1 MIWKCVWNL
10 TGITGGG
17 RNNSDLWLL
26 KFMFVYIPYTSFW
39 FLLIAQLMDV
49 RQRKATIIS
58 YCRHYCVLTRLLAPP
73 TSNLLSAKAFG
84 LFGLGDAGWATVAF
98 SFSLGLVHIC
108 RLFWWYSQCNIITGK
123 HCIRYVLW
131 SNVSLSSC
139 VLLPSYKSLDD
150 ASSHQR
156 TGLLLIIHWCSCSG
170 GSHPSCMP

>member
-1 MIWKCVWNL
+1 MFESLFLKTFLKRSQQFIFTVAKNL
-10 TGITGGG
+10 FLT
-17 RNNSDLWLL
+17 
-26 KFMFVYIPYTSFW
+26 IPCDPS
-39 FLLIAQLMDV
+39 LLIAQVMDV

-98 SFSLGLVHIC
+98 SFSGGLVHIC

-131 SNVSLSSC
+131 FNVSLSSC
-139 VLLPSYKSLDD
+139 VLLPPNKSLDA

-170 GSHPSCMP
+170 GSHQSDPVACWP